1 MLIKKKWG
9 DMTEQLRTNI
19 RKDRIKRAIIMAFA
33 YVGVLTGAGLAS
45 GQELLQYFVGFGVPG
60 LVAVVVTGLLHVA
73 FGYIILSM
81 GSHFLATKHSEVL
94 EQMTHPLIVKLL
106 DIALMITC
114 FVIGFVMIAGAG
126 SNLNQQFGI
135 PSWIGALICVVLIL
149 VVSQFDFEK
158 VSAVIGSFT
167 PFIIIFIIMGTIYT
181 IFWVDV
187 DLKTSTE
194 MTKNLSRAIDNVALS
209 SLNYFSMC
217 MITGVSMAF
226 VLGGEEFNNKVSK
239 TAGIFGGFIVGF
251 ITTVA
256 TFTLYA
262 NLPYIINSDLPMQA
276 IITNIHPILG
286 SFMSIVI
293 YGMIFNTGISLY
305 YALARRISGD
315 DKKKFNLTLTILALT
330 GYGLS
335 FAGFKKLIAIMYP
348 IIGYMGI
355 VLILVIFLGWIKNK
369 SKIKKEAEIRNR
381 IYDFIFAKKDPGQDF
396 SHKDSKELEKLKNQS
411 IAEDDDFKE
420 NVGQAIDKH
429 IDNID
434 D

>member
-9 DMTEQLRTNI
+9 EMTEQLRTNI

-60 LVAVVVTGLLHVA
+60 LIAVVVTGLLHVV

-81 GSHFLATKHSEVL
+81 GSYFLASKHSEVL
-94 EQMTHPLIVKLL
+94 EQMTHPIIVKLL

-135 PSWIGALICVVLIL
+135 HSWIGALICVVLIL
-149 VVSQFDFEK
+149 IVSQFDFEK

-181 IFWVDV
+181 IFWADV

-194 MTKNLSRAIDNVALS
+194 MTKTLSRAIDNVALS

-217 MITGVSMAF
+217 MMTGVSMAF

-239 TAGIFGGFIVGF
+239 TAGIFGGFIVGC

-315 DKKKFNLTLTILALT
+315 DKKKFNLTLTILTLT

-369 SKIKKEAEIRNR
+369 SKIEKEVEIRNR
-381 IYDFIFAKKDPGQDF
+381 IYDLIFAKKDPGQDF
-396 SHKDSKELEKLKNQS
+396 SQKDSKELEKLKNQS

-429 IDNID
+429 IDNIND
-434 D
+434 

>member
-1 MLIKKKWG
+1 
-9 DMTEQLRTNI
+9 MTEQLRTNI

>member
-1 MLIKKKWG
+1 
-9 DMTEQLRTNI
+9 MTEQLRTNI

-45 GQELLQYFVGFGVPG
+45 GQELIQYFVGFGVPG
-60 LVAVVVTGLLHVA
+60 LIAVIITGLLHIA
-73 FGYIILSM
+73 FGYILLSM
-81 GSHFLATKHSEVL
+81 GSYFLASEHSEVL
-94 EQMTHPLIVKLL
+94 EQMTHPIIVKIL

-126 SNLNQQFGI
+126 SNLNQQFGV
-135 PSWIGALICVVLIL
+135 PNWIGALICAALIL
-149 VVSQFDFEK
+149 IVSQFDFDK

-167 PFIIIFIIMGTIYT
+167 PFIAFFIILATIYT
-181 IFWVDV
+181 MFWGDV
-187 DLKTSTE
+187 DLESSTE
-194 MTKNLSRAIDNVALS
+194 IAKTLDRAIDNVGLS
-209 SLNYFSMC
+209 SLNYFAMC
-217 MITGVSMAF
+217 MMTGVSMAF

-239 TAGIFGGFIVGF
+239 TAGILGGFIVGL

-315 DKKKFNLTLTILALT
+315 DKKKFNLTLIILTLI

-335 FAGFKKLIAIMYP
+335 FVGFKKLVAIMYP

-355 VLILVIFLGWIKNK
+355 LLILVIAIGWIKNK
-369 SKIKKEAEIRNR
+369 SEIKKEGEIRNR
-381 IYDFIFAKKDPGQDF
+381 IYDLIFAKKDPGQDF
-396 SHKDSKELEKLKNQS
+396 SKKDSKELEKLKDES
-411 IAEDDDFKE
+411 IAEDADIKE
-420 NVGQAIDKH
+420 NVGQAIDDH
-429 IDNID
+429 IDNINE
-434 D
+434 

>member
-19 RKDRIKRAIIMAFA
+19 IKDRIKRAIIMAFA

-81 GSHFLATKHSEVL
+81 GSHYLATKHSEVL
-94 EQMTHPLIVKLL
+94 EQMTHPIIVKLL

-149 VVSQFDFEK
+149 IVSQFDFEK

-381 IYDFIFAKKDPGQDF
+381 IYDLIFAKKDPGQDF

>member
-60 LVAVVVTGLLHVA
+60 LIAVVVTGLLHVA

-94 EQMTHPLIVKLL
+94 EQMTHPIIVKLL

-149 VVSQFDFEK
+149 IVSQFDFEK

-194 MTKNLSRAIDNVALS
+194 MTKTLSRAIDNVALS

-315 DKKKFNLTLTILALT
+315 DKKKFNLTSTILTLI

-369 SKIKKEAEIRNR
+369 SKIEKEAEIRNR
-381 IYDFIFAKKDPGQDF
+381 IYDLIFAKKDPGQDF

-429 IDNID
+429 IDNIND
-434 D
+434 

>member
-1 MLIKKKWG
+1 
-9 DMTEQLRTNI
+9 MTEQLRTNI
-19 RKDRIKRAIIMAFA
+19 RKARIKRAIIMAFA
-33 YVGVLTGAGLAS
+33 YVGVLTGAGLDS
-45 GQELLQYFVGFGVPG
+45 GQELLQYFVGFGVTG

-81 GSHFLATKHSEVL
+81 GSHFLASKHSEVL
-94 EQMTHPLIVKLL
+94 EQMTHPIIVKLL

-315 DKKKFNLTLTILALT
+315 DKKKFNLTLIILALI

-381 IYDFIFAKKDPGQDF
+381 IYDLIFAKKDPGQDF